1 MDRRA
6 FTSGQGLRA
15 AHGENA
21 MKRLFALLLVGLW
34 LITLGGCAALQENGK
49 TYEWG
54 KSPEEGGLSGYP
66 WSSSGH

>member
-1 MDRRA
+1 
-6 FTSGQGLRA
+6 
-15 AHGENA
+15 